1 MFKYFTDYGYVLEAV
16 TGVCFHT
23 FANFYGPG
31 RVGFILQLAYQFTM
45 INCDPHCDDSLKI
58 VGYRRNWFKTSI
70 IWIATAFSGFTLTL
84 LFYWRQDYW
93 IALTHTKVK
102 SSQAENASLGI
113 DISYVYVQCLTTN
126 RVHLYKFSEEKHA
139 SETSPLCSVKYHK
152 WVKFFFY
159 QNLKYIWCN
168 DKGTFL
174 PLKGLDRQNTL
185 ETLHTKPLT
194 KDSVDYLLA
203 LYGSNQINIPLTPI
217 FVKLFRENERQLR
230 DKVKM
235 AETVLVLRDFEKRP
249 RKIPSTDL
257 VPGDVVCIPP
267 YGCELVADMLLISG
281 SCTVNEASLNGE
293 SVPQAKSSIAELPT
307 PTTDEDRKIDIR
319 RLSRHVLFS
328 GTRVL
333 QARESPDGHL
343 VKAVV
348 LRTGFLTVK
357 GDLVR
362 AILHPKPLD
371 IHFNLDSFRF
381 LAIMAV
387 IAISGF
393 IYTWVILHQYRFGLG
408 KMIRKSLDI
417 LTIVVPPALPSV
429 MTTGLYLAQM
439 RLKKQGIFC
448 INPSAINV
456 AGTLNT
462 VVFDKTGT
470 LTEEHMSVRG
480 VWKSGLSCDPP
491 QLYKMEQVA
500 NIPGPLS
507 AVLAAC
513 HSLTFDLTTCKI
525 FGDPLD
531 RVIFISTN
539 WSLQESSLEEAA
551 SRFTSPIQAVIYNTK
566 IESTSPWQKLGVLR
580 RFPFSP
586 TAQRQS
592 VVVETV
598 GSEGEI
604 VVLSKGAPEAI
615 VRHCDFQTVPK
626 DFENKLSY
634 FARRGHRVLALA
646 WKPICRTTNS
656 ESGESGGV
664 WVKIYQFQKREDFEC
679 DLRFLGLVVLD
690 NPPKPES
697 EPTISELL
705 NANFRVIMATGDN
718 ILTSVSVA
726 RQCGII
732 KATDVVVQVTP
743 SNNIVRTASSSPSS
757 SSPSSSLLTFEVLT
771 TSDDSEKFENSVWIG
786 KILEKLSQ
794 SVSHCIGSTVVV
806 TVDSGEDSAGISESL
821 RLVMTGT
828 TWNFIRMHAPHFLS
842 TVVSYGTVFARFLP
856 DDKTSLIVALQTKGG
871 DEDGALRRVGM
882 CGDGANDCGALK
894 AAYIGV
900 ALSDCEASVAAPF
913 TARQQ
918 NILCVANILKEG
930 RCSLST
936 AIGSFKYMVLYSFTQ
951 FFTVLLLYNIGNTLT
966 DPEYLI
972 IDLFI
977 VAPLC
982 VTYAVSRPWEK
993 LEASTIPLR
1002 LMTPSNL
1009 ASVFLQLF
1017 LAVAT
1022 QIVIFIGVQH
1032 QSWWSAFEPTEHSL
1046 DSAGSYETTSL
1057 FYFSCFQY
1065 IFMCVALAKGPPFR
1079 DRIYRNRIF
1088 LLNVIILV
1096 NFTLGLLIFPTK
1108 PLSEWAKLLPLYGP
1122 NDVGFRK
1129 NAFSIAIIAM
1139 AFLHFMMAI
1148 AVETII
1154 DRKSDD
1160 YSRHSV
1166 ANCSL
1171 TRLCR
1176 DLRVRPH
1183 F

>member
-1 MFKYFTDYGYVLEAV
+1 MNQNT
-16 TGVCFHT
+16 TT
-23 FANFYGPG
+23 FSFLLS
-31 RVGFILQLAYQFTM
+31 VILY
-45 INCDPHCDDSLKI
+45 
-58 VGYRRNWFKTSI
+58 
-70 IWIATAFSGFTLTL
+70 AFL
-84 LFYWRQDYW
+84 LFR
-93 IALTHTKVK
+93 
-102 SSQAENASLGI
+102 
-113 DISYVYVQCLTTN
+113 
-126 RVHLYKFSEEKHA
+126 
-139 SETSPLCSVKYHK
+139 
-152 WVKFFFY
+152 
-159 QNLKYIWCN
+159 
-168 DKGTFL
+168 
-174 PLKGLDRQNTL
+174 
-185 ETLHTKPLT
+185 
-194 KDSVDYLLA
+194 
-203 LYGSNQINIPLTPI
+203 
-217 FVKLFRENERQLR
+217 
-230 DKVKM
+230 
-235 AETVLVLRDFEKRP
+235 
-249 RKIPSTDL
+249 L
-257 VPGDVVCIPP
+257 VPSPSVVPR
-267 YGCELVADMLLISG
+267 
-281 SCTVNEASLNGE
+281 E
-293 SVPQAKSSIAELPT
+293 SVLQAKSSIAELPT

-371 IHFNLDSFRF
+371 IDFNLDSFRF

-393 IYTWVILHQYRFGLG
+393 IYTWVILDKEFSHRSAKNVDVFFQHQYRFGVG

-417 LTIVVPPALPSV
+417 ITIVVPPALPSV

-470 LTEEHMSVRG
+470 LTEEHMSVSG

-491 QLYKMEQVA
+491 QLCKMEQVS

-551 SRFTSPIQAVIYNTK
+551 SRFTSPIQAVIYNAK
-566 IESTSPWQKLGVLR
+566 IESTSPWQQLGVLR

-664 WVKIYQFQKREDFEC
+664 WMKIYQFQKREDFEC
-679 DLRFLGLVVLD
+679 DLRFLGLVVLN
-690 NPPKPES
+690 NPLKPES

-718 ILTSVSVA
+718 LLTGVSVA

-786 KILEKLSQ
+786 KILEKLAQ
-794 SVSHCIGSTVVV
+794 SVSQCIGSTVVF

-871 DEDGALRRVGM
+871 REGGALRRVGM

-900 ALSDCEASVAAPF
+900 ALSDCEASIAAPF

-918 NILCVANILKEG
+918 NILCVANILKSVYCHDLFLTNG
-930 RCSLST
+930 LLV
-936 AIGSFKYMVLYSFTQ
+936 GS
-951 FFTVLLLYNIGNTLT
+951 IGNTLT

-1032 QSWWSAFEPTEHSL
+1032 QPCL

-1079 DRIYRNRIF
+1079 DRVYRNSKFKSPYSRVHTTGIF

-1148 AVETII
+1148 AFEALI
-1154 DRKSDD
+1154 DVVSHDRSATH
-1160 YSRHSV
+1160 Y
-1166 ANCSL
+1166 
-1171 TRLCR
+1171 
-1176 DLRVRPH
+1176 
-1183 F
+1183 